1 MAVARVVVMSILM
14 TVVLNPL
21 AIDNALKILL
31 LLSPFLF
38 L

>member
-1 MAVARVVVMSILM
+1 VAVARVVVMSILM

-21 AIDNALKILL
+21 VIDNTLKILL

>member
-1 MAVARVVVMSILM
+1 VAVARVVVMSILM

-21 AIDNALKILL
+21 VIDNALKILL